1 MNTTIQFAP
10 KEVLN
15 RKNLDIRSGDTVK
28 VYTKIEEKGKT
39 RTQMFQGLVLAV
51 KHGHEPGA
59 TFTVRKVSNGV
70 GVERIFPL
78 YSPNIEKIEIVRR
91 SKVRR
96 SKLYFLRDKVAREIR
111 RKMRNFVD
119 FISSTDDLEQEQAE
133 VLAEMPDV
141 VEEVENTT
149 EGENAETSA
158 ETPEQEEATQPV
170 SAEDLAKEEKAQTEE
185 ESTED
190 SDKEEESK
198 DDK

>member
-1 MNTTIQFAP
+1 MNTAIQFAP
-10 KEVLN
+10 QHVLN
-15 RKNLDIRSGDTVK
+15 RKDLDIRSGDVVK

-51 KHGHEPGA
+51 KHGHESGA
-59 TFTVRKVSNGV
+59 TFTVRKVSHGV

-119 FISSTDDLEQEQAE
+119 FLSSTDDLEQTQAE
-133 VLAEMPDV
+133 VLSEMPDV
-141 VEEVENTT
+141 VEEENTEAT
-149 EGENAETSA
+149 EGQVETTA
-158 ETPEQEEATQPV
+158 P
-170 SAEDLAKEEKAQTEE
+170 
-185 ESTED
+185 ESTEEGDTTPED
-190 SDKEEESK
+190 SSDQNEESK
-198 DDK
+198 ESEESETKEV

>member
-1 MNTTIQFAP
+1 MNTAIQFAP
-10 KEVLN
+10 QHVLN
-15 RKNLDIRSGDTVK
+15 RKNLDIRSGDVVK

-51 KHGHEPGA
+51 KHGRESGA
-59 TFTVRKVSNGV
+59 TFTVRKVSHGV

-119 FISSTDDLEQEQAE
+119 FLSSTEDLEQEQAE

-141 VEEVENTT
+141 VEETQEAETTT
-149 EGENAETSA
+149 EDTSTEA
-158 ETPEQEEATQPV
+158 IEEA
-170 SAEDLAKEEKAQTEE
+170 SADTEE
-185 ESTED
+185 ETAEE
-190 SDKEEESK
+190 KTEEEKSEEEK
-198 DDK
+198 EA